1 MRKFLIRILGGYT
14 EEDLLN
20 NILKHCA
27 EEPLIKKTADI
38 KTLKFCCEFDCLFYK
53 HTEEELKKLAVN
65 VVKNDIIELLMP
77 FMEFSEDTHTINNR
91 RIVTMT
97 LDVIK
102 KN

>member
-20 NILKHCA
+20 NILKHCT

-38 KTLKFCCEFDCLFYK
+38 KTLNFRCEFDCLFYE

-65 VVKNDIIELLMP
+65 VVKNDIIQLLMP
-77 FMEFSEDTHTINNR
+77 FMAFSEESHTNNR
-91 RIVTMT
+91 RIVNIS